1 MTKINTNPVQ
11 NLLFNNT
18 VAVFLT
24 VCQHKNF
31 SSAAKSLDI
40 SQASVSQSIIKMEKS
55 LGVSLFDREVRPI
68 ALKPEAIMLRDQLIG
83 PYANLGHTIEKIQSR
98 NMLKP
103 IMRLGVIDSLS
114 ANLAPS
120 LIKIFSDQAQNI
132 SVLSGISATL
142 ATDLHNRDVDIII
155 SSDPFDGEEGLSRYF
170 LFREPHLLI
179 LPKESP
185 LIGKQLSWQDL
196 VNYELPLIRY
206 SKRSSSGRLTNTHLS
221 RICLQL
227 PSKIEADT
235 NGAVLAS
242 VAGGLGWSL
251 SSLACLLQ
259 YDTLLTDLHLQ
270 PAPKPDFNRDIFVV
284 TRQDEYLELVDAVIA
299 ESVKIL
305 SSKLLP
311 KMKKIAPWSIDKVIL
326 ASATS
331 KDRIN

>member
-1 MTKINTNPVQ
+1 MNQININAPQ

-18 VAVFLT
+18 LSIFLT

-31 SSAAKSLDI
+31 SKAAKALNI

-68 ALKPEAIMLRDQLIG
+68 TLKPEAIMLRDQLAG
-83 PYANLGHTIEKIQSR
+83 PYTKLGHTIEAIQSR

-120 LIKIFSDQAQNI
+120 LIKIFSHQAQNI
-132 SVLSGISATL
+132 SVLSGISTNL
-142 ATDLHNRDVDIII
+142 ATDLHNREVDIII
-155 SSDPFDGEEGLSRYF
+155 TSDPFDGEEGLSRYF
-170 LFREPHLLI
+170 LFREPHLLV
-179 LPKESP
+179 LPKNSK
-185 LIGKQLSWQDL
+185 LVGKQLSWQELAD
-196 VNYELPLIRY
+196 YELPLIRY
-206 SKRSSSGRLTNTHLS
+206 SKRSASGRMTNTHLS

-251 SSLACLLQ
+251 TSLACLLQ
-259 YDTLLTDLHLQ
+259 YETLLADLHLQ
-270 PAPKPDFNRDIFVV
+270 PVPKPDFSRDIYVV
-284 TRQDEYLELVDAVIA
+284 TRQDEYLELVDAVIT

-311 KMKKIAPWSIDKVIL
+311 NMKKIAPWAVDKVIL
-326 ASATS
+326 ASETS
-331 KDRIN
+331 KGKV